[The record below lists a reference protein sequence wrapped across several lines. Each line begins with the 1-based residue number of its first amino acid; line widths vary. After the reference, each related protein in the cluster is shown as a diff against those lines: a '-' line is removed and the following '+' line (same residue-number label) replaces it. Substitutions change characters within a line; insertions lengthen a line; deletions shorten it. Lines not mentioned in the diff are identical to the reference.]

1 MSVDYTVNISEPM
14 EIQNILHDFREWEYK
29 IDYSYWVVGTPLQ
42 EEMAVKLFTNTPAS
56 GDKGIQD
63 DIIEDLCDYFRIDQL
78 YNMGLISEQWIRELY
93 QAYLDYEDS
102 E

>member
-1 MSVDYTVNISEPM
+1 MEIDHTDYNPDPID
-14 EIQNILHDFREWEYK
+14 IQNILHDLKEWEYK
-29 IDYSYWVVGTPLQ
+29 IDYNYWVVGTPLQ
-42 EEMAVKLFTNTPAS
+42 NEMAVKLFTDTPAS

-63 DIIEDLCDYFRIDQL
+63 DILEDLCDYFRIDQL

-93 QAYLDYEDS
+93 QAYLDYEDG